1 MTFQVTLACVSITPF
16 GRPVVPGRV
25 REEQQIVEV
34 DRHVGV
40 ARAPFGEQRFVV
52 QRAGARAAHGDP
64 VEDGWRE
71 RGLGQRRVLEDDERV
86 RVGDDERTLVR
97 GEVVVDR
104 GQDGTDPTGREER
117 LEEGHVVLAEPGDP
131 VTMPDAQSLE
141 CARESADPLGQ
152 RGVGV
157 HAVGSDERRTV
168 RCAPCAAFDPRSDAE
183 VPRAAR
189 LHGGTIAGVESEN
202 GDNSFLPSRSP
213 MTISTFAA
221 SGTQTTLAPVDYEPG
236 VCNIGPAEIARRRR
250 AGHIGLVAALAL
262 FAVLVA
268 IDAPNWTRL
277 LIAIP
282 AVMAASGYIQARLKF
297 CAGFGSRGVFNFGEV
312 GPMERVAD
320 DADRARDR
328 ARARQIGAAS
338 IAIGLAAGVIAAVLP
353 I

>member
-1 MTFQVTLACVSITPF
+1 
-16 GRPVVPGRV
+16 
-25 REEQQIVEV
+25 
-34 DRHVGV
+34 
-40 ARAPFGEQRFVV
+40 
-52 QRAGARAAHGDP
+52 
-64 VEDGWRE
+64 
-71 RGLGQRRVLEDDERV
+71 
-86 RVGDDERTLVR
+86 
-97 GEVVVDR
+97 
-104 GQDGTDPTGREER
+104 
-117 LEEGHVVLAEPGDP
+117 
-131 VTMPDAQSLE
+131 
-141 CARESADPLGQ
+141 
-152 RGVGV
+152 
-157 HAVGSDERRTV
+157 
-168 RCAPCAAFDPRSDAE
+168 
-183 VPRAAR
+183 
-189 LHGGTIAGVESEN
+189 
-202 GDNSFLPSRSP
+202 

-250 AGHIGLVAALAL
+250 AGHIGLVTALAL

-282 AVMAASGYIQARLKF
+282 SVMAASGYIQARLKF

-328 ARARQIGAAS
+328 ARSRQIGAAS